1 MRISLNS
8 LKRRL
13 ERFLNA
19 FDAKESDQQNNP
31 DLSLLPP
38 PAVWSRL
45 LIWTLGTG
53 TLGIL
58 TWSIVTKV
66 EETIIL
72 PGEITTEKPGVQVT
86 AFDPGFITAVHIKPH
101 QEVRAG
107 QLLLTYNDDETS
119 DRLASQQK
127 KRALLQE
134 QQRQQ
139 QKIFSTRRQQI
150 ESQISLDQALLI
162 RLERLQIVGAI
173 QENQILEKRT
183 QLNKDRLSLISLK
196 SEMLRST
203 NESNRL
209 IEETDQTIRELL
221 KKQLRFS
228 VTAPVNGFIQEIRF
242 QTVGERIRSADLICT
257 IVPSQSLSATV
268 RVPSK
273 LSAPLRNNTTAVV
286 DVDAFPASDFGSI
299 NAFVESVS
307 PTTSLDSSQTQ
318 SKSYNVQLK
327 LVAPQN
333 PEALTLSELRP
344 GMSVTARVRLREK
357 PAIATVFN
365 FLDELFGPLN
375 EQR

>member
-86 AFDPGFITAVHIKPH
+86 AFDPGFITAVYIKPH

-150 ESQISLDQALLI
+150 ESQISLDQELLI

-286 DVDAFPASDFGSI
+286 DVDAFPASVFGSI

>member
-86 AFDPGFITAVHIKPH
+86 AFDPGFITAVYIKPH

-150 ESQISLDQALLI
+150 ESQISLDQELLI